1 MSKTPTNS
9 NFSQI
14 EKIAIESV
22 KMASKYVSSR
32 FGTNLSIKSKSGN
45 PGQDLVSD
53 VDKKSQEIIKNIVSE
68 NFPEH
73 YFLGEEDENIYNPST
88 DWIWAVDPIDGTN
101 NFVNNSLQYAISVGV
116 LYRGIPVIGVVW
128 VPWANSDSGL
138 IIHSSK
144 DNGCWIGNQKIIIN
158 QDNDKP
164 IRGKLSGVPNR
175 LTETYFINKKLR
187 NNLGEERVI
196 GSTAYELFLV
206 AYGSMQFAI
215 SGFAN
220 VWDFAASIIIIQE
233 AGGEIY
239 YLNKEKNFK
248 KFICWNISHD
258 KTKSIENL
266 RRWKGLI
273 LAGNPNIVNFI
284 SKNIKKKKKLG
295 IF

>member
-1 MSKTPTNS
+1 MCGR
-9 NFSQI
+9 F
-14 EKIAIESV
+14 
-22 KMASKYVSSR
+22 ASYK
-32 FGTNLSIKSKSGN
+32 NLNK
-45 PGQDLVSD
+45 L
-53 VDKKSQEIIKNIVSE
+53 KNIFDLNGKNLKFIYSYNISPADDVNIIL
-68 NFPEH
+68 NF
-73 YFLGEEDENIYNPST
+73 G
-88 DWIWAVDPIDGTN
+88 G
-101 NFVNNSLQYAISVGV
+101 
-116 LYRGIPVIGVVW
+116 
-128 VPWANSDSGL
+128 
-138 IIHSSK
+138 
-144 DNGCWIGNQKIIIN
+144 
-158 QDNDKP
+158 
-164 IRGKLSGVPNR
+164 
-175 LTETYFINKKLR
+175 KKLR

-239 YLNKEKNFK
+239 YLDKEKDFK
-248 KFICWNISHD
+248 KFICWDISHD